1 MHNKTLSRCPV
12 RLLVCLCALLAISAG
27 CNHGTSESEG
37 AAAQSAT
44 KHYLLTGKVI
54 SIHKQAGMAIIDND
68 LIPGFMDAMMMP
80 YIVRPASAL
89 DQLQPG
95 DSITADVI
103 IEYDRYWLE
112 NVKVTGH
119 STTTNGKPAATSDNP
134 APKGRL

>member
-1 MHNKTLSRCPV
+1 MPNKILSRSP
-12 RLLVCLCALLAISAG
+12 LLSLACLCAVLAISAG
-27 CNHGTSESEG
+27 CNRGTSQSED
-37 AAAQSAT
+37 ATPQSAT

-68 LIPGFMDAMMMP
+68 LSPGFMDAMVMP
-80 YIVRPASAL
+80 YIIRPASAL

-119 STTTNGKPAATSDNP
+119 STTTKGKPASTSDNP
-134 APKGRL
+134 NPKDRL

>member
-1 MHNKTLSRCPV
+1 MLNKTLSRSP
-12 RLLVCLCALLAISAG
+12 LPSLVCLCALLAILAG
-27 CNHGTSESEG
+27 CNRGTSQPG
-37 AAAQSAT
+37 DATAQSAT

-68 LIPGFMDAMMMP
+68 LIPGFMDAMVMP
-80 YIVRPASAL
+80 YIIRPASAL

-112 NVKVTGH
+112 NVKVAGH
-119 STTTNGKPAATSDNP
+119 STTTDDKPAATSHNP
-134 APKGRL
+134 TTKDRL

>member
-1 MHNKTLSRCPV
+1 MFIKTLLPSR
-12 RLLVCLCALLAISAG
+12 LFALLCLFALVAISVG
-27 CNHGTSESEG
+27 CNHGTS
-37 AAAQSAT
+37 QSDDASGQAAT

-54 SIHKQAGMAIIDND
+54 SVHKQAGMAIIDND

-112 NVKVTGH
+112 NVKVTKH
-119 STTTNGKPAATSDNP
+119 STTADKP
-134 APKGRL
+134 

>member
-1 MHNKTLSRCPV
+1 MPNNITTHSPRLS
-12 RLLVCLCALLAISAG
+12 LFCLCTLLAVFAG
-27 CNHGTSESEG
+27 CNHGTSQSGE
-37 AAAQSAT
+37 ATTQSAT

-68 LIPGFMDAMMMP
+68 LIPGFMDAMIMP
-80 YIVRPASAL
+80 YIIRPASAL

-112 NVKVTGH
+112 NVKVIGRSKTPADK
-119 STTTNGKPAATSDNP
+119 STTTLGAPAIKN
-134 APKGRL
+134 KL